1 MPVTRAIP
9 PRDKWVSFMREAL
22 ERERAEM
29 KLSGRALRAVAAPED
44 LVREF
49 GDSFLPES
57 NSIRFGGRLL
67 NDAMARGTRDLQREF
82 HDLGAEFV
90 YPLAPLLNELR
101 VQSGLILL
109 VADSLNVV
117 EDKFGTSM
125 DAGMRRR
132 WTEARELYVEG
143 CGKAAEMLFPEAL
156 EWLVKAEERFPTDF
170 TIQFEL
176 GWVFLYG
183 VSQDDSVVDFARA
196 EEHLRRAVRYGK
208 GAVRRRPE
216 MATPTAEALLHLSLA
231 CFLQAG
237 PGEAGQ
243 ERVAE
248 ARDLAVEAQNTN
260 PKLSHA
266 YYHQAKYCARLGQ
279 TRAAVKALELA
290 VRYDR
295 RFALTAD
302 ADEDLSRIQDQVLGV
317 VERVRD
323 EQRHKADASL
333 AKLERLK
340 RFRADL
346 AELRERSRKLETEI
360 SRAVLAGTNAP
371 IDHVI
376 YPGRKT
382 EARERFDT
390 EAHSAQRA
398 FEKMAK
404 LLERSERSLE
414 EAEQLVRRA
423 KDSAGTGTFFA
434 FQDAQPLAEEAT
446 TPLKRVD
453 GNLADAVML
462 AEAAESRLPVME
474 RLMPGL
480 IAERAAN
487 RRTHAQ
493 WQVVQAVRAGLRT
506 MPRFAAGGALVALL
520 GRIVYFFATGEFNDF
535 DVRILVV
542 RALPLIPLG
551 AGLGALLALVWSFRN
566 LAGRAASGLASKVG
580 NGLLRR

>member
-1 MPVTRAIP
+1 
-9 PRDKWVSFMREAL
+9 MREAL
-22 ERERAEM
+22 ERERVEM
-29 KLSGRALRAVAAPED
+29 ALSSSVLETVAAPED

-49 GDSFLPES
+49 GDSFLQDS
-57 NSIRFGGRLL
+57 NSVLFGGRLL

-82 HDLGAEFV
+82 HDLGAEFA

-117 EDKFGTSM
+117 EEKFGTSI
-125 DAGMRRR
+125 DASMRRR
-132 WTEARELYVEG
+132 WAEARELYVEG

-196 EEHLRRAVRYGK
+196 EEHLKRAVRYGK

-216 MATPTAEALLHLSLA
+216 MAVPTAEALLHLSLA
-231 CFLQAG
+231 CFLQAA
-237 PGEAGQ
+237 PEEAGR

-248 ARDLAVEAQNTN
+248 ARDLAVEAQETN
-260 PKLSHA
+260 PKLSQA
-266 YYHQAKYCARLGQ
+266 YYHQAKYCTRLGENQ
-279 TRAAVKALELA
+279 AASKALEMA
-290 VRYDR
+290 IRYDR

-302 ADEDLSRIQDQVLGV
+302 ADEDLALVQDQVLAVIG
-317 VERVRD
+317 RIRD
-323 EQRHKADASL
+323 EQRQKADASL

-346 AELRERSRKLETEI
+346 AELRERSRKLETDV
-360 SRAVLAGTNAP
+360 SRAVLAGTSSP

-382 EARERFDT
+382 ELREKFDA

-398 FEKMAK
+398 FEKMTK

-423 KDSAGTGTFFA
+423 RNSAGSGAFFA
-434 FQDAQPLAEEAT
+434 FQDSQPLAEEAT

-453 GNLADAVML
+453 GNLADAVVL

-480 IAERAAN
+480 MAERAAN

-493 WQVVQAVRAGLRT
+493 WQLVQAVRRGLRT
-506 MPRFAAGGALVALL
+506 MPKFAVGGALVALL
-520 GRIVYFFATGEFNDF
+520 GRIVYFFATSEFHDF

-551 AGLGALLALVWSFRN
+551 AGVGALLALLWSFKS
-566 LAGRAASGLASKVG
+566 LAGRAVSGLASKVG